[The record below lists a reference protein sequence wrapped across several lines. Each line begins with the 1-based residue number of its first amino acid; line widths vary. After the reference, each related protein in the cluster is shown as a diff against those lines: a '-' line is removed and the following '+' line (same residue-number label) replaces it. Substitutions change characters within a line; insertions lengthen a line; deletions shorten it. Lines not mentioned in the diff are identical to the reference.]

1 MMNVYAPNMKFG
13 LLCLFLLFMAAEIPL
28 VTTSLGA
35 KPSTSVPCS
44 VPEYHEFDFWLGDWD
59 SFDFATS
66 TKDARIRVDRI
77 LDGCVIH
84 EDYQSLDGHKGES
97 FSIYDASR
105 KVWHQSWVTN
115 RGQLLVIEGKFQNGT
130 MVLAG
135 VDHTSSGEER
145 HVRGIWKPVNGGVRE
160 TALTSADSGKT
171 WKPWFD
177 LMFRPHK

>member
-97 FSIYDASR
+97 FSIYDAS
-105 KVWHQSWVTN
+105 
-115 RGQLLVIEGKFQNGT
+115 
-130 MVLAG
+130 
-135 VDHTSSGEER
+135 
-145 HVRGIWKPVNGGVRE
+145 
-160 TALTSADSGKT
+160 
-171 WKPWFD
+171 
-177 LMFRPHK
+177 